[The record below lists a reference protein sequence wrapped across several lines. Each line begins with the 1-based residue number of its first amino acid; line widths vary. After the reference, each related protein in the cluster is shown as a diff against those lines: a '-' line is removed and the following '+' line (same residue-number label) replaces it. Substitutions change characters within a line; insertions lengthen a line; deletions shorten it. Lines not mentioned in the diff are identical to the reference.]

1 MPHLPAPPLIPPLQ
15 VAATVVDFLSNH
27 SLAGLPVFFHGFSSG
42 GTMSLKLP
50 GYLHDC
56 CGEGREEGEA
66 PGPGAGL
73 RIDGIVSVDAAPEGG
88 FGAEDEEGRFKLPS
102 FPPTLFVVMEVRP
115 GAREAW
121 RLGKG
126 LLPGQRA
133 PGHRPPG
140 GCPAAAGMHACVGL
154 FRLAPAAQLTNPRWG
169 TLGHAAPVQRGK
181 SRQRAP
187 PQIEMLQDGGVPA
200 EMIVVRAALGR
211 GGAAGA
217 WRRGLGAMGGWGPA
231 PAPPSPRLHLAAL
244 PLSIVPPPSHQRH
257 LPRLPRSPRPAPSG
271 LPSSPTESPP

>member
-1 MPHLPAPPLIPPLQ
+1 M
-15 VAATVVDFLSNH
+15 VDFLSNH

-115 GAREAW
+115 GRG
-121 RLGKG
+121 RLGG
-126 LLPGQRA
+126 WERA
-133 PGHRPPG
+133 SCLGSGRLG
-140 GCPAAAGMHACVGL
+140 IGRLVAARQPLACMHAWAC
-154 FRLAPAAQLTNPRWG
+154 
-169 TLGHAAPVQRGK
+169 
-181 SRQRAP
+181 S
-187 PQIEMLQDGGVPA
+187 
-200 EMIVVRAALGR
+200 
-211 GGAAGA
+211 
-217 WRRGLGAMGGWGPA
+217 GWH
-231 PAPPSPRLHLAAL
+231 R
-244 PLSIVPPPSHQRH
+244 
-257 LPRLPRSPRPAPSG
+257 
-271 LPSSPTESPP
+271 LPSSPTPAGARWGTPRPCSAASRGSGRRRRSRCCRTAACRRR